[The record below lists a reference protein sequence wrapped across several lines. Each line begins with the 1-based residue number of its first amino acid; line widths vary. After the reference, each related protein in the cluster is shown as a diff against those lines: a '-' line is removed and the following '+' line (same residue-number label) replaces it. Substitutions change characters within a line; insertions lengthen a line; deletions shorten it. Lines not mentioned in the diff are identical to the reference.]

1 MGEKLVKVINDGLV
15 GFVMVL
21 KLLLFA
27 GDIGFFL
34 NGFTHDF
41 KFVVDALKGK
51 LFAVP

>member
-1 MGEKLVKVINDGLV
+1 MGEKLVKVIDDGLI
-15 GFVMVL
+15 GSVMVL

-27 GDIGFFL
+27 GDIGVFF

-41 KFVVDALKGK
+41 EFGVDALKGK